1 MRGKK
6 VKRLKKQNP
15 ERPNPGRK
23 FGGQFKLIKEVKNAD

>member
-6 VKRLKKQNP
+6 VKQLKKANP

-23 FGGQFKLIKEVKNAD
+23 NGGAAKVKK